1 MEEGN
6 SLVKK
11 HDLKVIHIVFMIY
24 CLCAAGAYGIEAMIP
39 ASGPG
44 LTLVLLMVIPFVWG
58 LPMALASVEL
68 GSARP
73 VEGGFYKWIQEA
85 LGEFWGFQ
93 AGWWKTIANYI
104 DSSVYVIL
112 AGTYFALM
120 TGVGETG
127 KYAFQVIIIAL
138 FVIINLRGV
147 QESSKISMA
156 VGFAVLAIFTL
167 ITVVGFMNVRQN
179 AFSPLTPPDQGLM
192 ISTSGGLAIGIWMYS
207 GYEAMSAIGGEVS
220 NPRIIPKAT
229 LIAVPLI
236 AATYI
241 LPTAASLGSIGQW
254 ENWQE
259 GISGDVVGYGTV
271 LSNYLGNGIWMIL
284 FGAIAI
290 MAQCSIYNSWMT
302 AGTRVLFAMSDD
314 NLAPKFIKKVNK
326 KHGVPYI
333 PVLIMAA
340 VNLILCSFEFT
351 VVLVIEVLL
360 IIATQILLF
369 ISMLVMRKKMPDS
382 ERPIKIPGPK
392 LFITLFF
399 SIPVVVG
406 VLAYLLNGTD
416 YFMGGL
422 IGICTGP
429 IAYFVFKRRYGGL
442 HKSDPE
448 KHPVNQIT
456 GLARGDMYRVSYF
469 FLIVCILALMG
480 SAFLPWY
487 EGGWGPQYYYE
498 TYGADVFGTFLAVI
512 KGFVIVGAILF
523 VVFHVIARKTEKH
536 KNFRT

>member
-6 SLVKK
+6 NLVKK
-11 HDLKVIHIVFMIY
+11 HDLKVINIVFMIY

-93 AGWWKTIANYI
+93 AGWWKSIANYI

-127 KYAFQVIIIAL
+127 KYAFQVAIIAL

-167 ITVVGFMNVRQN
+167 ITVVGFMNVSQN
-179 AFSPLTPPDQGLM
+179 AFTPFTPPEQGLM
-192 ISTSGGLAIGIWMYS
+192 LSISGGLAIGIWMYS
-207 GYEAMSAIGGEVS
+207 GYEAMSAVGGEVS

-241 LPTAASLGSIGQW
+241 LPTVASLSSIGQW

-271 LSNYLGNGIWMIL
+271 LSTYLGHGIWTIL

-442 HKSDPE
+442 HKSDP
-448 KHPVNQIT
+448 KKYPVNRIT
-456 GLARGDMYRVSYF
+456 GLAQGDLYRISYF
-469 FLIVCILALMG
+469 FLIVCVLSLMG

-487 EGGWGPQYYYE
+487 EGSWGQEYYFE
-498 TYGADVFGTFLAVI
+498 TYGADVFGTFLSVI
-512 KGFVIVGAILF
+512 KGFAAAGAALF
-523 VVFHVIARKTEKH
+523 VVFRVIAKKTEK
-536 KNFRT
+536 K